1 MIALYPFDT
10 FNNRIILR
18 FPNIHND
25 TDLPFVSL
33 VTITRNRSEF
43 YPLMIRNVSTCD
55 YPKQLIEWIIIE
67 DGRCCFKEVLSG
79 TSLEASLQRIV
90 YHNLGDLTFPIGYK
104 RNLAVK
110 KASHDIIVHMD
121 DDDYYPPESIIARVR
136 CLRDNDMDI
145 KCVGCLSVRTFHMFT
160 ERTYEAYE
168 SSAINMSESSL
179 AYKREFWNERRFEN
193 HCSRGE
199 GVLFLNDRYTQCRS
213 LPHIFVIVQFDHT
226 KNTVKRQSNDMI
238 YHSENTVPFLETID
252 KVTFCFVSKLRDD
265 IFHSLPETE
274 ELIKFIKS
282 YGSSYKASGN
292 LRKLSSDL
300 QRHPMCLELNR
311 KFPLTNANRN
321 SVVFYCGSGNRMTF
335 LKHWDYDNM
344 DNIGGSEEAVLMLAE
359 IWSKRYKILI
369 YNERN
374 DVKTFHN
381 GCVTFLPWYQFRQ
394 LDPCLVFISWRDVT
408 HFEMFPMLN
417 TKRRLLDLHDYTPVS
432 WITSDIRLDN
442 IFVKSEFHADHCV
455 PSSLRSYTIIVENT
469 ITPKLRSTVP
479 INQRE
484 KIILSTSRPERCWY
498 TLFRLA
504 DDITTM
510 FPDVV
515 FMHAY
520 DHSYLQRTEHWSV
533 LGPLYEKNNS
543 VRILGHLSIE
553 DMNSLY
559 KHVRMFVYPTLFR
572 EIDCVSLSKA
582 IEASCVCVHT
592 SAGAMIEKKKSYDTY
607 CIDVREKTYEF
618 DALNEEEY
626 ESFKTVVI
634 EKIIHWDKDI
644 EHTNTIFPSNHNVAS
659 IWMELFS
666 DR

>member
-1 MIALYPFDT
+1 
-10 FNNRIILR
+10 
-18 FPNIHND
+18 
-25 TDLPFVSL
+25 
-33 VTITRNRSEF
+33 
-43 YPLMIRNVSTCD
+43 
-55 YPKQLIEWIIIE
+55 
-67 DGRCCFKEVLSG
+67 
-79 TSLEASLQRIV
+79 
-90 YHNLGDLTFPIGYK
+90 
-104 RNLAVK
+104 
-110 KASHDIIVHMD
+110 
-121 DDDYYPPESIIARVR
+121 
-136 CLRDNDMDI
+136 
-145 KCVGCLSVRTFHMFT
+145 
-160 ERTYEAYE
+160 
-168 SSAINMSESSL
+168 
-179 AYKREFWNERRFEN
+179 
-193 HCSRGE
+193 
-199 GVLFLNDRYTQCRS
+199 
-213 LPHIFVIVQFDHT
+213 
-226 KNTVKRQSNDMI
+226 MI

-252 KVTFCFVSKLRDD
+252 KETFRFVSTLRDA
-265 IFHSLPETE
+265 IFRSLPETE
-274 ELIKFIKS
+274 EIIEFIKCH
-282 YGSSYKASGN
+282 GSSYKASRN
-292 LRKLSSDL
+292 LHKLSSDL
-300 QRHPMCLELNR
+300 QRHTMCLELNR
-311 KFPLTNANRN
+311 KIPLTNANRN
-321 SVVFYCGSGNRMTF
+321 SVLFYSGSGNRMTF

-417 TKRRLLDLHDYTPVS
+417 TKLWLLDLH
-432 WITSDIRLDN
+432 
-442 IFVKSEFHADHCV
+442 DHCV

-559 KHVRMFVYPTLFR
+559 KRVRMFVYPTLFR
-572 EIDCVSLSKA
+572 KIDCVSLSKA
-582 IEASCVCVHT
+582 IKASCVCVHT
-592 SAGAMIEKKKSYDTY
+592 SAG
-607 CIDVREKTYEF
+607 
-618 DALNEEEY
+618 
-626 ESFKTVVI
+626 
-634 EKIIHWDKDI
+634 
-644 EHTNTIFPSNHNVAS
+644 
-659 IWMELFS
+659 
-666 DR
+666 